1 MSLLLSEFFCFPGK
15 IIYCYDFQMNPLT
28 RKGLYERMILSSSNV
43 GDVVLDPF
51 SGSGTLLR
59 VCQQTGRCGIG
70 IEVNPEYIK
79 MTQERLSSPF
89 TGFDSIDERM
99 KRVPNDLNDAEVRMS
114 YIENHIQWFLK
125 NHPDATNDFIDEV
138 IHKYYDKLIESGQF
152 AMVEQLKL

>member
-1 MSLLLSEFFCFPGK
+1 
-15 IIYCYDFQMNPLT
+15 
-28 RKGLYERMILSSSNV
+28 
-43 GDVVLDPF
+43 
-51 SGSGTLLR
+51 
-59 VCQQTGRCGIG
+59 
-70 IEVNPEYIK
+70 

-99 KRVPNDLNDAEVRMS
+99 KRVPNDLNDADVRMS

-125 NHPDATNDFIDEV
+125 NHPDAINDFIDEV